1 MARYERVAT
10 YITPEDTKRR
20 FVNVKYPSIPLGVD
34 DIYAYAARGDR
45 YDIIASS
52 YYSDSS
58 LWWVISR
65 ANPSQPSDS
74 LYPIAG
80 TQIRI
85 PSPTRVSS
93 IVNQYELLN
102 GII

>member
-1 MARYERVAT
+1 MARYNGIPIFLAT
-10 YITPEDTKRR
+10 DDPKRR
-20 FVNVKYPSIPLGVD
+20 FINVKYPSIPLGVD

-45 YDIIASS
+45 YDLIASN

-74 LYPIAG
+74 LYPIVG

-85 PSPTRVSS
+85 PSPVRVPL